1 MPLAPTA
8 AGNQPSTGAL
18 AGWGTGRRPT
28 TGQGLDLPSS
38 SMDPLLKVLN
48 CCRRGA
54 LLVASVVMA
63 PDLEED
69 FQVVL
74 QAARSRMRVDDLS
87 SELHWR
93 SRLPV
98 DIAAGGLHST
108 ALTIEGEDLL
118 LFWSLSVMLGGEE
131 STGGLDWR

>member
-1 MPLAPTA
+1 
-8 AGNQPSTGAL
+8 
-18 AGWGTGRRPT
+18 
-28 TGQGLDLPSS
+28 
-38 SMDPLLKVLN
+38 
-48 CCRRGA
+48 
-54 LLVASVVMA
+54 MA

-98 DIAAGGLHST
+98 SYYAFAINSIRLP
-108 ALTIEGEDLL
+108 TIISGSRDFPLFDLA
-118 LFWSLSVMLGGEE
+118 
-131 STGGLDWR
+131 

>member
-1 MPLAPTA
+1 
-8 AGNQPSTGAL
+8 
-18 AGWGTGRRPT
+18 
-28 TGQGLDLPSS
+28 
-38 SMDPLLKVLN
+38 
-48 CCRRGA
+48 
-54 LLVASVVMA
+54 MA

-98 DIAAGGLHST
+98 SYYAFASIPFVYLQSFLVHEISPY
-108 ALTIEGEDLL
+108 LI
-118 LFWSLSVMLGGEE
+118 
-131 STGGLDWR
+131 

>member
-1 MPLAPTA
+1 
-8 AGNQPSTGAL
+8 
-18 AGWGTGRRPT
+18 
-28 TGQGLDLPSS
+28 
-38 SMDPLLKVLN
+38 MDPLLKVLN

-98 DIAAGGLHST
+98 SYYAFAINSIRLP
-108 ALTIEGEDLL
+108 TIISGSRD
-118 LFWSLSVMLGGEE
+118 FPPI
-131 STGGLDWR
+131 